1 MNADDTFIAIDND
14 KQGVPVTIY
23 WAEKIDGSIVVP
35 FFLRG
40 LAQLIEQ
47 GFSGSRLFG
56 TNQSKAV
63 YAVINND
70 TVVGSIVYETQ
81 QDIYKT
87 AWIIYTGVDD
97 NYRRRGIYM
106 ILHRHFENVLKNE
119 GTRRSASNIHSD
131 NLVVQAGCRAYGA
144 KPALLDEAARKQNL
158 PYIRMEKKVPLLYR
172 E

>member
-1 MNADDTFIAIDND
+1 MNADTFIAINND

-63 YAVINND
+63 YAVI
-70 TVVGSIVYETQ
+70 
-81 QDIYKT
+81 
-87 AWIIYTGVDD
+87 
-97 NYRRRGIYM
+97 
-106 ILHRHFENVLKNE
+106 
-119 GTRRSASNIHSD
+119 HSD

-144 KPALLDEAARKQNL
+144 KPALLDEAARKKNL
-158 PYIRMEKKVPLLYR
+158 PFIRMEKKVPLLYR